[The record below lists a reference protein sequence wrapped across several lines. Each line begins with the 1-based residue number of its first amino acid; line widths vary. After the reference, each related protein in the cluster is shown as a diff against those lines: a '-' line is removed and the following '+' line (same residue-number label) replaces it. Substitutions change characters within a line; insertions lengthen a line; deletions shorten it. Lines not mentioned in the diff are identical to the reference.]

1 MTARSIRRS
10 FQPLAVVAALLFP
23 SAATAQAPAQGAP
36 SLSLSPSVVMLKA
49 TFGQTIKQTI
59 ALDNGTAQGLDF
71 EMIADDVVVKN
82 GKRVFVP
89 AGELPRSIAATAVF
103 SERNGHVEPG
113 SSQAIQVLLTIPDQ
127 TSIRAVA
134 IYFRAQHVLVS
145 HGTVSITATVGALI
159 TFILSDNAVVQAEP
173 VRVHAATASENLK
186 IVEALKNTGS
196 EPVVPD
202 GIAAFVD
209 AGGSLVAKIP
219 FQAQRLLPG
228 ERLDFSAEYAG
239 RLKPGAYRVL
249 CTFSY
254 EGKALTNT
262 VEMRVR

>member
-1 MTARSIRRS
+1 MMSARWIRRS
-10 FQPLAVVAALLFP
+10 FQVFCVTVALL
-23 SAATAQAPAQGAP
+23 SASIVQTLAQGAP

-49 TFGQTIKQTI
+49 AFGQTIKQAI
-59 ALDNGTAQGLDF
+59 MLNNGTAQGLDF

-82 GKRVFVP
+82 GKRAFVP
-89 AGELPRSIAATAVF
+89 AGELPHSIAAGAVF
-103 SERNGHVEPG
+103 SQRSGHVEPG
-113 SSQAIQVLLTIPDQ
+113 ASQTIQVILTVPDQ

-134 IYFRAQHVLVS
+134 IYFRARHVLVS

-159 TFILSDNAVVQAEP
+159 TFVLSDNVVVQAEP

-186 IVEALKNTGS
+186 VVEVLKNTGS

-202 GIAAFVD
+202 GIAAFID
-209 AGGSLVAKIP
+209 AGGALVAKVP
-219 FQAQRLLPG
+219 FVSQRLLPG
-228 ERLDFSAEYAG
+228 EGLEFDAEYAG

-254 EGKALTNT
+254 EGKALTNST
-262 VEMRVR
+262 EIRVH